1 MKYRV
6 ALVASDEGVAVWVP
20 ALPGCCSQ
28 GESETEALE
37 NIADAIK
44 DWLAVREEQRTSDL
58 GVENDV
64 QYRDIEVETEIAA

>member
-6 ALVASDEGVAVWVP
+6 ALVASEEGYAVWVP

-28 GESETEALE
+28 GESEADALE

-44 DWLAVREEQRTSDL
+44 DWLAVREEQRTSAL

-64 QYRDIEVETEIAA
+64 QYREIDVETEIAA